1 MGYTLG
7 MPSLKLNLVGT
18 KSKHCGDFMSVAE
31 EALKERKGHD
41 PDIDP
46 ERAALNQYVGYQ
58 TAAEL
63 FEYSEKHCESMKD
76 KSGRKIRKDAV
87 RMCATIIKPPAA
99 YMDELTLDG
108 QKRFLDD
115 SLDIL
120 KDIVGE
126 ENIKSLA
133 YHFDEQGTHLHVFW
147 EPMTDDGRL
156 CAKEKHNLQFFGAL
170 NSRMPEHLRNRG
182 WNIDDCNAYDAA
194 EKELSEKEK
203 AEKRKQR
210 GRSSAVYKRDMER
223 EVERL
228 EVRATELQVENKQAA
243 EQLDANNY
251 WIDKTYNDYVNNKQ
265 LLEQQEKKLE
275 SYRQR
280 VTKQRE
286 LYDHNQKVLEK
297 QQLAIEEKETIL
309 EQVEQA
315 KIELETTY
323 GLIDAANELLKEQA
337 KKIGAGDLDAGI
349 RIAAERSEKNRLMK
363 LFKRFIEL
371 PVIKPLWEAFIETE
385 RTKTRSKGISK

>member
-7 MPSLKLNLVGT
+7 IPSLKLNLVGT

-46 ERAALNQYVGYQ
+46 DRAALNLYVGYQ

-63 FEYSEKHCESMKD
+63 FEYSEKHCTNMKD

-99 YMDELTLDG
+99 YMDALTLDE
-108 QKRFLDD
+108 QKYFLDD
-115 SLDIL
+115 SLDVL
-120 KDIVGE
+120 KGLVGE
-126 ENIKSLA
+126 ENVKSLA
-133 YHFDEQGTHLHVFW
+133 YHFDEQGAHLHVFW

-170 NSRMPEHLRNRG
+170 NSRMPEHLRSRG
-182 WNIDDCNAYDAA
+182 WDIDDCNAYDAA
-194 EKELSEKEK
+194 EKELSEKDK

-223 EVERL
+223 EVEKL
-228 EVRATELQVENKQAA
+228 EVRATELQVENAKAA
-243 EQLDANNY
+243 EQLDTNNY

-265 LLEQQEKKLE
+265 LLEQQEQELE
-275 SYRQR
+275 SNRKKAK
-280 VTKQRE
+280 KQRE
-286 LYDHNQKVLEK
+286 TYDHNQKVLEK
-297 QQLAIEEKETIL
+297 QQFAIEKKETIV

-323 GLIDAANELLKEQA
+323 ELINAANDLLEERA
-337 KKIGAGDLDAGI
+337 KKLGDGDFEEGI
-349 RIAAERSEKNRLMK
+349 KKAAERSEQKRFLK

-371 PVIKPLWEAFIETE
+371 PVIKPLWEKFIENEKIKNRDE
-385 RTKTRSKGISK
+385 RTFR